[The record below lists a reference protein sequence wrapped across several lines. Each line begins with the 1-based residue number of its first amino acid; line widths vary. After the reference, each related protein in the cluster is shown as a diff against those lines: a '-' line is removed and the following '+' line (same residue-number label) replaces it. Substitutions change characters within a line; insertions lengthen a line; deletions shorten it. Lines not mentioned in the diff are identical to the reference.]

1 MKKLATFILGLSLIL
16 TACGSAVD
24 SGTSVTTSTGDP
36 YTYTYK
42 TAEFQL
48 EVPKEWEVVDS
59 FTSEYPDGLK
69 VAFRNNVKDSIFTAN
84 LTILKEDNI
93 GNEMSYDFAQKK
105 LADHEDTL
113 INYKLI
119 TQEGI
124 TLLVAGAESNTILST
139 FEGKNETAGPTLN
152 FMQTNLTK
160 NDNAWTVTA
169 SYRPSEDVFVI
180 EELDTMLRSFTLR

>member
-1 MKKLATFILGLSLIL
+1 M
-16 TACGSAVD
+16 
-24 SGTSVTTSTGDP
+24 
-36 YTYTYK
+36 
-42 TAEFQL
+42 
-48 EVPKEWEVVDS
+48 DS

-84 LTILKEDNI
+84 LTILKEDNT
-93 GNEMSYDFAQKK
+93 NSDTSYDFAQKK

-113 INYKLI
+113 LNYTLLD
-119 TQEGI
+119 QEGI

-139 FEGKNETAGPTLN
+139 FEGKNETSGPTLD

-169 SYRPSEDVFVI
+169 SYRPGEDEFTV
-180 EELDTMLRSFTLR
+180 EELDTMLRSFNLR